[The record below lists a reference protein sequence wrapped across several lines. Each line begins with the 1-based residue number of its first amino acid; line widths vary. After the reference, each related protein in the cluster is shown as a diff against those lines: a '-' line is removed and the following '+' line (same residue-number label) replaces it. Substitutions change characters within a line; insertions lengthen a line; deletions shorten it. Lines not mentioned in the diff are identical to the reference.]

1 MIELFRETVSN
12 LQSAMSQIESVVDA
26 PAFVND
32 PAYPRFRH
40 EEKSQKTAIFL
51 KGVRIVSALN
61 ASIALLER
69 GHIQECSVLYRTI
82 DEFLEDIVFLK
93 PPGADEEP
101 SEAQQKFLTEFYQEE
116 FDTGKSPLSST
127 QKRHRVPRRTIYN
140 AIAQITS
147 AFLNTYDGRELHRT
161 ISQTMSGY
169 VHGAYPHIME
179 LYGGDPPHYHLEGML
194 GTAACLEAAS
204 GLGNI
209 SACSLASSEAR
220 SSTVAGAPASR
231 CPVTVKYRSRSYIST
246 FPLRRRPSGSLPRTN
261 TLTPCPDGETSV

>member
-194 GTAACLEAAS
+194 GTPLFDSCMEQSKHYFYRGIQSVMILSQIFSQEAILAELYTLRTHFEKEAGLENEDEVEQMVARMK
-204 GLGNI
+204 
-209 SACSLASSEAR
+209 SEW
-220 SSTVAGAPASR
+220 P
-231 CPVTVKYRSRSYIST
+231 
-246 FPLRRRPSGSLPRTN
+246 
-261 TLTPCPDGETSV
+261 